1 MEKTSKIQ
9 EEKHLTGT
17 LVLSVFT
24 AVLGFFQY
32 GYCLGVINA
41 PQKVIEAHYRHV
53 LGIAP
58 LERSAVNF
66 TDTEGATFSPD
77 VPEQEGE
84 DSISGSH
91 AALTMYWSLSVSTF
105 AVGGMISS
113 FTVGWI
119 GDKLGRVKAMLVIN
133 ALSII
138 GNLLMG
144 LAKYGPSHI
153 LVIIGR
159 AITGLYCGLS
169 SGLVP
174 MYVGE
179 VSPTALRGALGTLH
193 QLAIVTGILISQ
205 VLGLDFLLG
214 NDDMWPLLL
223 SLSGAAAL
231 LQFFLLLLCPESP
244 RYLYIKL
251 SKVEEAKKC
260 LKRLRGDC
268 DLTKEI
274 AEMEKEKQEIASEKR
289 VSMGQLFIS
298 SRYRQPII
306 VALMVQIS
314 QQFSG
319 INAIFYYS
327 TNIFQRAGVAQP
339 IYATIG
345 VGVVNTVFTVI
356 SVFLVEKAGRRSLF
370 LAGLIG
376 MMASA
381 TAMTIGLALQ
391 RSFTWMSYVSM
402 VAIFLFVIFF
412 EIGPGPIPW
421 FIVAEL
427 FSQGPRPAAI
437 AIAGFCNWT
446 CNFIVGMCFQYI
458 AELCGPY
465 VFVIFAALLLVFI
478 LFAHFKVPE
487 TKGKSFEEI
496 SAGFRRKRNSAIKG
510 SKAATELE
518 YLGGSAEA

>member
-1 MEKTSKIQ
+1 MEKASKMQ

-32 GYCLGVINA
+32 GYSLGVINA
-41 PQKVIEAHYRHV
+41 PQRVIEAHYSRV

-58 LERSAVNF
+58 IDRSAMNF
-66 TDTEGATFSPD
+66 TDTNGNMIFPD
-77 VPEQEGE
+77 LEELDVGK
-84 DSISGSH
+84 ST
-91 AALTMYWSLSVSTF
+91 LTLYWSLSVSIF
-105 AVGGMISS
+105 AIGGMISS
-113 FTVGWI
+113 FAVGWI
-119 GDKLGRVKAMLVIN
+119 GDKLGRVKAMLAVN
-133 ALSII
+133 VLSII

-144 LAKYGPSHI
+144 LAKFGPSHI
-153 LVIIGR
+153 LIIAGR

-179 VSPTALRGALGTLH
+179 ISPTALRGALGTLH

-205 VLGLDFLLG
+205 ILGLDFLLG
-214 NDDMWPLLL
+214 SEDMWPLLL
-223 SLSGAAAL
+223 GLSGAAAL

-251 SKVEEAKKC
+251 GKVEEAKKC

-268 DLTKEI
+268 DSTKEI
-274 AEMEKEKQEIASEKR
+274 AEMEKEKQEAASEKK
-289 VSMGQLFIS
+289 VSIRKLFS
-298 SRYRQPII
+298 SSSYRQPVI

-327 TNIFQRAGVAQP
+327 TNIFVRAGVDQP
-339 IYATIG
+339 VYATIG

-356 SVFLVEKAGRRSLF
+356 AVFLVEKTGRRSLF
-370 LAGLIG
+370 IAGLIG
-376 MMASA
+376 MLASA
-381 TAMTIGLALQ
+381 VAMTVGLVLLSTFA
-391 RSFTWMSYVSM
+391 WMSYVSM
-402 VAIFLFVIFF
+402 VTVFLFVIFF
-412 EIGPGPIPW
+412 EVGPGPIPW

-446 CNFIVGMCFQYI
+446 CNFIIGMCFQYI
-458 AELCGPY
+458 ADLCGPY
-465 VFVIFAALLLVFI
+465 VFMTFAVLLFGFV
-478 LFAHFKVPE
+478 LFTHFKVPE

-496 SAGFRRKRNSAIKG
+496 SAEFRRKGRSATKG
-510 SKAATELE
+510 PKAATELE
-518 YLGGSAEA
+518 GLRGSQEA